1 MYSTGVETLVKNKEK
16 IMMKKMQSGD
26 G

>member
-1 MYSTGVETLVKNKEK
+1 MYFTGVETLVKNKEK
-16 IMMKKMQSGD
+16 IMMKKMQSGN

>member
-16 IMMKKMQSGD
+16 IMMKKMQSGN